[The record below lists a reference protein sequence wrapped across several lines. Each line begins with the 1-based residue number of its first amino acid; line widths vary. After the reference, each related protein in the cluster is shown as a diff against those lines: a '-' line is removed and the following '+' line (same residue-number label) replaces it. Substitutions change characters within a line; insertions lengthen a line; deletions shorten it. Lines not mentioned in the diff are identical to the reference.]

1 MDAAGALEELTAQG
15 VVAAGIRCPHG
26 SAVERCRPSPTL
38 SPMVVRCQRSPRRPQ
53 RPSVTVRYASAMTT
67 EYTRVPW
74 DRVNEMA
81 AEGWRLVLIP
91 PVPEMKAVLGQLQM
105 GELLFAMEREAPEA
119 GQAAQ
124 QNRAGEAGRS
134 LWSGTGGESR

>member
-1 MDAAGALEELTAQG
+1 
-15 VVAAGIRCPHG
+15 
-26 SAVERCRPSPTL
+26 
-38 SPMVVRCQRSPRRPQ
+38 
-53 RPSVTVRYASAMTT
+53 VTVRYDALMPT

-74 DRVNEMA
+74 DRVNDMA

-105 GELLFAMEREAPEA
+105 GELLFAMEREATEP

-134 LWSGTGGESR
+134 LWSGAGGELR

>member
-1 MDAAGALEELTAQG
+1 
-15 VVAAGIRCPHG
+15 
-26 SAVERCRPSPTL
+26 
-38 SPMVVRCQRSPRRPQ
+38 
-53 RPSVTVRYASAMTT
+53 VTVRYDAVMAT

-74 DRVNEMA
+74 DRVNDMA

-105 GELLFAMEREAPEA
+105 GELLFAMEREAQA
-119 GQAAQ
+119 GDHGAQAD
-124 QNRAGEAGRS
+124 RAGGVGRS